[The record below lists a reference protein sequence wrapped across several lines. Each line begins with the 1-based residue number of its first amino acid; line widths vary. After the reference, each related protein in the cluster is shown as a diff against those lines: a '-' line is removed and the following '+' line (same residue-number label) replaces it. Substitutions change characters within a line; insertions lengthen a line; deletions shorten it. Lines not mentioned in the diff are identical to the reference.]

1 MFIESA
7 RPYHFFRKERN
18 AKHFALCGG
27 DDKSNRVAINISP
40 LCGDDSGHVVQRT
53 NRRTFEAKQFI
64 VTICVVLTF
73 MTIAVAPLRAQTQ
86 AAKNIESTSEL
97 KPANEPARLHTQLK
111 QVTEAY
117 KSNLEQVQMLYQAD
131 AKAAEE
137 RLAKIKELLAQGLVT
152 RRELQTAEEAAAQQ
166 RLKLAEAEVQLKGAE
181 VQIAEA
187 LIEAESEESPPKVQ
201 TLSPQRPINTL
212 VHTTA
217 YIRYG
222 GARVW
227 SLSQAD
233 IIKQFFMHSFGRAL
247 PIGAFGQTA
256 LHNRWGYDHRN
267 AMDVGI
273 SPDSAEG
280 QMLMNY
286 LRANGIPFTA
296 FHYAVPG
303 KATGPHIHVGLPS
316 HRIGSAWAATNAGS
330 VPRQ

>member
-1 MFIESA
+1 MKMRGLNIQDLRFI
-7 RPYHFFRKERN
+7 
-18 AKHFALCGG
+18 
-27 DDKSNRVAINISP
+27 
-40 LCGDDSGHVVQRT
+40 
-53 NRRTFEAKQFI
+53 I
-64 VTICVVLTF
+64 VMICVVLGF
-73 MTIAVAPLRAQTQ
+73 MTMAVEPLWAQTQ
-86 AAKNIESTSEL
+86 AAKNIESTSES
-97 KPANEPARLHTQLK
+97 KQATEPARLHAQLR
-111 QVTEAY
+111 QATEEY
-117 KSNLEQVQMLYQAD
+117 KSNLEQVLMLYQAD

-152 RRELQTAEEAAAQQ
+152 RRELETAEEAAAQR
-166 RLKLAEAEVQLKGAE
+166 RLKLAEAQVQFKGAE
-181 VQIAEA
+181 VQIVEA
-187 LIEAESEESPPKVQ
+187 LIEAESEDTPPKVRPI
-201 TLSPQRPINTL
+201 SPQRPINAL

-222 GARVW
+222 GARPW

-256 LHNRWGYDHRN
+256 LHDRWGYDHRN

-273 SPDSAEG
+273 SPDSTEG

-303 KATGPHIHVGLPS
+303 RATGPHIHVGLPS
-316 HRIGSAWAATNAGS
+316 HRIGPAWVAANGGS
-330 VPRQ
+330 VPRQGERMSYAK

>member
-1 MFIESA
+1 MVL
-7 RPYHFFRKERN
+7 H
-18 AKHFALCGG
+18 
-27 DDKSNRVAINISP
+27 NIQD
-40 LCGDDSGHVVQRT
+40 LR
-53 NRRTFEAKQFI
+53 FI
-64 VTICVVLTF
+64 VMIGVVITF

-97 KPANEPARLHTQLK
+97 KPANDPARLHAQLK
-111 QVTEAY
+111 QATEEY
-117 KSNLEQVQMLYQAD
+117 KSNLEQVQMRYQAD

-152 RRELQTAEEAAAQQ
+152 RRELQTAEEAVAQQ
-166 RLKLAEAEVQLKGAE
+166 QLKLAEAQVQLKGAE

-187 LIEAESEESPPKVQ
+187 LMEAKSEEAPPKMR
-201 TLSPQRPINTL
+201 TLPPPRPINTL

-233 IIKQFFMHSFGRAL
+233 TIKQFFMHSFGRAL

-256 LHNRWGYDHRN
+256 LHNRWRYDHRN

-273 SPDSAEG
+273 SPDSPEG
-280 QMLMNY
+280 QILMNY
-286 LRANGIPFTA
+286 LRANGIPFIA
-296 FHYAVPG
+296 FHHAVPG

-316 HRIGSAWAATNAGS
+316 HRIGSAWVAANGGS